1 MNYYKEGDKLLVLNK
16 YDDTKH
22 IVEVNDVDK
31 GNDTCTYEFKC
42 LYGSYGT
49 FNFDWVSND
58 DIEIIK
64 KVTDSDIDAF
74 REENDIKFKIGD
86 AVIADGET
94 QNIEL
99 YDTDDSEYRLDD
111 CVWYNEDELEAI
123 EEELSYEED
132 KEVIKCS
139 VGDKILVEYEGDKH
153 ILEVI
158 DLSSYDSNY
167 PYKVECLYG
176 HFREFH
182 NELIDIRK
190 VTIIKKV
197 TNKDINLF
205 CKENEISKRIG
216 DEVIY
221 CNQKQTITAYDSND
235 EEYLLSDDDWVKDYQ
250 FEDKI
255 DLSYSIGD
263 IILIN
268 DSGDKHI
275 VKIIDT
281 DEVSDFPYKV
291 ECLYGEHGDFDSEW
305 IKESDIAQSLDCSEI
320 NELLEE
326 MGIDHKIGDT
336 IFYDNEQV
344 EVLCFD
350 TYDGC
355 YYVKNKSNGHERWAD
370 KDEVVAH
377 LFKEGDLVKIKKFP
391 DCIVRICN
399 FCDDGDIEVE
409 CVVGDYGN
417 IDTYYKSNDLETAT
431 QAEVDI
437 LQKDF
442 LFKVGEKVLYGED
455 RTEDY
460 IHNIDTNKDTDLP
473 YYLGESWDY
482 VSEKEIFKIDKII
495 KSEDFVKNT
504 NESKETF
511 EVKNGTAC
519 LTLEEVVEVKQEVR
533 PRRRLLLG

>member
-1 MNYYKEGDKLLVLNK
+1 MSYYKEGDKLLVLLK
-16 YDDTKH
+16 EKDTEH
-22 IVEVNDVDK
+22 IVQVNDVDK
-31 GNDTCTYEFKC
+31 DSESYTYEFMC
-42 LYGSYGT
+42 LYGSYST
-49 FNFDWVSND
+49 FYFNWVDND

-74 REENDIKFKIGD
+74 REEYGLEFKIGD
-86 AVIADGET
+86 AVKVDGYIH
-94 QNIEL
+94 NVEL
-99 YDTDDSEYRLDD
+99 YDTDDSQYKLNNDD
-111 CVWYNEDELEAI
+111 WYDEEDLEPI

-139 VGDKILVEYEGDKH
+139 VGDKILVDYDGDKN
-153 ILEVI
+153 ILKVI
-158 DLSSYDSNY
+158 SLSGHDSNY

-176 HFREFH
+176 NYREFH
-182 NELIDIRK
+182 NTLIDIRK
-190 VTIIKKV
+190 FTIIKKV
-197 TNKDINLF
+197 TDKDINLF
-205 CKENEISKRIG
+205 CEENEISKRIG

-221 CNQKQTITAYDSND
+221 CNERQTITAYDSND
-235 EEYLLSDDDWVKDYQ
+235 EEYQLSDGDWCKEYH

-255 DLSYSIGD
+255 DLNYSIGD
-263 IILIN
+263 IVLIN

-281 DEVSDFPYKV
+281 DEVCDFPYKV
-291 ECLYGEHGDFDSEW
+291 ECLYGEHGAFDSEW
-305 IKESDIAQSLDCSEI
+305 IKESDISESLNVGEI
-320 NELLEE
+320 VCLLEE

-377 LFKEGDLVKIKKFP
+377 LFRDGDLVKIKKFP

-417 IDTYYKSNDLETAT
+417 IDTYYKSNELETAT

-455 RTEDY
+455 KTEDY
-460 IHNIDTNKDTDLP
+460 IHNIDTSKDTDLP

-519 LTLEEVVEVKQEVR
+519 LTLEEVVEVKQEIR

>member
-1 MNYYKEGDKLLVLNK
+1 MNYYKEGDRLLVLNK

-22 IVEVNDVDK
+22 IVQVNDVDK
-31 GNDTCTYEFKC
+31 GNDICTYEFKC
-42 LYGSYGT
+42 LYGSYST
-49 FNFDWVSND
+49 FNIRWIDND

-86 AVIADGET
+86 DVIADGEK
-94 QNIEL
+94 QNVEL

-111 CVWYNEDELEAI
+111 CGWYNEDELDAI
-123 EEELSYEED
+123 EEK

-139 VGDKILVEYEGDKH
+139 VNDKILVEYEGDKH

-167 PYKVECLYG
+167 PYKVKCLYG
-176 HFREFH
+176 NFREFH

-190 VTIIKKV
+190 VTIVKKV
-197 TNKDINLF
+197 TDKDINLF
-205 CKENEISKRIG
+205 CEENEISKRIG

-221 CNQKQTITAYDSND
+221 CNERQTITAYDSND
-235 EEYLLSDDDWVKDYQ
+235 EEYLLKNQDWCKEYH

-255 DLSYSIGD
+255 DLSYFIGD
-263 IILIN
+263 IVLIH
-268 DSGDKHI
+268 DSGDKNI
-275 VKIIDT
+275 VKIVET
-281 DEVSDFPYKV
+281 DENSDLPYKV
-291 ECLYGEHGDFDSEW
+291 ECLYGEHNAWDSEW
-305 IKESDIAQSLDCSEI
+305 IAESDITQCLNDSEI
-320 NELLEE
+320 NDLLEE
-326 MGIDHKIGDT
+326 MGINHKIGDT

-344 EVLCFD
+344 EVLNFD

-355 YYVKNKSNGHERWAD
+355 YYVKNKNGHERWAD

-377 LFKEGDLVKIKKFP
+377 FFEEGDLVKIKKFP

-417 IDTYYKSNDLETAT
+417 IETYYKPNELETAT

-460 IHNIDTNKDTDLP
+460 IHNIDTSKSTDLP

-482 VSEKEIFKIDKII
+482 VSEKEIFKI
-495 KSEDFVKNT
+495 VK
-504 NESKETF
+504 
-511 EVKNGTAC
+511 EV
-519 LTLEEVVEVKQEVR
+519 EEVLVSKTFINKSGNPIYEKDVAEVKQEVK